1 MGREEKKCPAALE
14 TGRIKPSI
22 EYYLVRERIC
32 QAIAV
37 FMMRNSRMHFIFPR
51 STCSR
56 LE

>member
-1 MGREEKKCPAALE
+1 MEEQKCPAALE
-14 TGRIKPSI
+14 TGRINPNI
-22 EYYLVRERIC
+22 EYYLVRDRIC

-37 FMMRNSRMHFIFPR
+37 FMMRNSRMHFVFPR